1 MATVLIADDE
11 EDVLDLVEL
20 HLKREGL
27 EVVRATNG
35 LEAVRLAKEARPDL
49 LVLDIMM
56 PGMDGVAVLKRLRQ
70 KDSTRHLPVIM
81 LTARSQQ
88 GDKVQGLESGAD
100 DYVTKPFSPRE
111 LVLRIT
117 GLLRR
122 SSTVR
127 TVSELVTGPFQLDF
141 RNLRFMIK
149 GDPVDLTTTEF
160 RLVAALLEPPDM
172 IHQRSSLLSQV
183 WGYSDEVHTRTL
195 DTHMK
200 RLREKLGPYDRCI
213 ETVRGVGYRF
223 RLPDEGSGS
232 ADPPSPGH
240 PSA

>member
-27 EVVRATNG
+27 EVVRAANG
-35 LEAVRLAKEARPDL
+35 LEAVRLAKDARPDL
-49 LVLDIMM
+49 VVLDIMM

-88 GDKVQGLESGAD
+88 GDRIQGLESGAD
-100 DYVTKPFSPRE
+100 DYLTKPFSPRE

-122 SSTVR
+122 SNSVR
-127 TVSELVTGPFQLDF
+127 TVSELRIGPFQFDF
-141 RNLRFMIK
+141 RHLKFLVH
-149 GDPVDLTTTEF
+149 GEPVDLTTTEF
-160 RLVAALLEPPDM
+160 RLVAMLLETPAMTHP
-172 IHQRSSLLSQV
+172 RSSLLREV

-200 RLREKLGPYDRCI
+200 RLREKLGAYHRCI

-223 RLPDEGSGS
+223 RLPEEESTS
-232 ADPPSPGH
+232 TEPGH
-240 PSA
+240 SHS